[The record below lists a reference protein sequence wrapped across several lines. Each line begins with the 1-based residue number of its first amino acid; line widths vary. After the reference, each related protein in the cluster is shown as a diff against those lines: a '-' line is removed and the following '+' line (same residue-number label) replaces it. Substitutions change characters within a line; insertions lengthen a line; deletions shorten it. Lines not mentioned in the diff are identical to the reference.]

1 MFISPFQVNIEY
13 KIIFILLEYKVKWRM
28 GFVHSTTFL
37 TYSFTPNTQ
46 KRLHFSMLSFQIWKR
61 PNFYFNYLREVKLLM
76 KVLLI

>member
-1 MFISPFQVNIEY
+1 
-13 KIIFILLEYKVKWRM
+13 M

-37 TYSFTPNTQ
+37 SYSFTPNTH

-61 PNFYFNYLREVKLLM
+61 PNFYLSYLREVKLLM